1 MNMELA
7 FRMDFEADVLFAKRA
22 LEDGFLAV
30 DWLR

>member
-1 MNMELA
+1 MKVELA
-7 FRMDFEADVLFAKRA
+7 FRMDFDADVLFARRA